1 MKKIVI
7 LAGDGIGP
15 EIMDSA
21 LKVFQAARPTITKE
35 YTFEAHVFGGAA
47 IDKNGEPLPAETL
60 QACQSADAILMGA
73 IGGPKWEHDEKTP
86 EAGLLALRKA
96 LHLFA
101 NIRPV
106 QVPPA
111 LVKYSPL
118 KPEIVAGTDLVVVR
132 ELTSGIYFGE
142 PRHLG
147 NEEA

>member
-47 IDKNGEPLPAETL
+47 IDKTGEPLPTKTL

-73 IGGPKWEHDEKTP
+73 IGGPKWED
-86 EAGLLALRKA
+86 RK
-96 LHLFA
+96 
-101 NIRPV
+101 
-106 QVPPA
+106 
-111 LVKYSPL
+111 S
-118 KPEIVAGTDLVVVR
+118 VV
-132 ELTSGIYFGE
+132 
-142 PRHLG
+142 
-147 NEEA
+147 